1 MMAVSRQ
8 RVQSPD
14 PLVYEEQKHNLRIL
28 IGALGAVVLL
38 VALAT
43 LGRVLS
49 DTHAF
54 PIENVSIRGELQYVV
69 RDGVMQTVGPYLDA
83 SFFTVD
89 LSAIQIAVAQ
99 LPWVNQVSA
108 RRIWPSGLVLN
119 IDEHEPYA
127 RWNETEMISA
137 EGARFPVPQLEG
149 NAQQKTAWTKHF
161 HSLPHFSGSAQRY
174 QTLKKQYETAARSL
188 QPLGLSITA
197 LHEDGRRSVNLRL
210 SNNVELRLG
219 RRDHMERLSRFVKV
233 YQRHLSPVMGKV
245 RYVDLRY
252 TNGLALGHGV
262 ADGKAKR

>member
-54 PIENVSIRGELQYVV
+54 PIENVSIRGELQYVA
-69 RDGVMQTVGPYLDA
+69 RDGVMQTVGPYLEA

-89 LSAIQIAVAQ
+89 LSAIQIAVAR

-127 RWNETEMISA
+127 RWNETEMIST
-137 EGARFPVPQLEG
+137 EKVRFPVPQLEG
-149 NAQQKTAWTKHF
+149 GTQQASAWVEHF
-161 HSLPHFSGSAQRY
+161 QVLPHFSGPAQRY
-174 QTLKKQYETAARSL
+174 PVLTQQYEAASQLL
-188 QPLGLSITA
+188 QSVGLSITA
-197 LHEDGRRSVNLRL
+197 LHEDERRSV
-210 SNNVELRLG
+210 S
-219 RRDHMERLSRFVKV
+219 HSMT
-233 YQRHLSPVMGKV
+233 QRKSIGI
-245 RYVDLRY
+245 
-252 TNGLALGHGV
+252 T
-262 ADGKAKR
+262 